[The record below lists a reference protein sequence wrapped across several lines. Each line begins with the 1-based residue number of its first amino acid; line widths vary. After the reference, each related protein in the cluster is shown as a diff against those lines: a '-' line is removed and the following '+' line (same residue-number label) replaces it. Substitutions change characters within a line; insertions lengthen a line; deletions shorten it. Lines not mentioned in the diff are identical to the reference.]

1 VSDPTDP
8 NDLIRLLNGEDP
20 GARRARRD
28 LADRLAAG
36 GAGTPGALPSDEVL
50 AAYLEGTLP
59 EAERAAVDRTLAAS
73 AEARAHLEALSDLL
87 RSSTAGTAV
96 PADTLD
102 EIMAMAPRPARPAP
116 PADASSSRWHTL
128 ARRAAAFLTARWVAG
143 AAVAVT
149 AGVLAFWQPG
159 YLLETGNPTAER
171 RNEPDFRSNL
181 PPTAPGKCDRSFAV
195 VNRTARPIS
204 EVHLRLAPTSGQ
216 RAGADRDTEWGADLL
231 AAGGLPAGQETT
243 VTAAERGVYDLRI
256 VRAGGPASERAHLD
270 VCDVQRV
277 IVTPDG
283 LQVE

>member
-1 VSDPTDP
+1 
-8 NDLIRLLNGEDP
+8 LIRLLNGDDP
-20 GARRARRD
+20 GARRARRA
-28 LADRLAAG
+28 LADRLAADG
-36 GAGTPGALPSDEVL
+36 PDTPGALPSDGVL

-59 EAERAAVDRTLAAS
+59 EAERAVVDRTLATS
-73 AEARAHLEALSDLL
+73 PEARAHLEALADLL
-87 RSSTAGTAV
+87 RHSAAGAAV

-102 EIMAMAPRPARPAP
+102 EIMAMAPSPARPARPA
-116 PADASSSRWHTL
+116 ADASPGRWLTL

-149 AGVLAFWQPG
+149 ASVLAFWQPG
-159 YLLETGNPTAER
+159 YLLETGNPTTER
-171 RNEPDFRSNL
+171 PNEPDFRSNL
-181 PPTAPGKCDRSFAV
+181 PPTSPVKCDRSFAI
-195 VNRTARPIS
+195 VNRTAQPIS
-204 EVHLRLAPTSGQ
+204 EVHLRLAPASDQG
-216 RAGADRDTEWGADLL
+216 AAADRGTEWGADLL
-231 AAGGLPAGQETT
+231 AAGGLPAGQEAT